1 VTDRSHD
8 LLSRI
13 PPKYSTMETN
23 LDEPERL
30 SALDGG
36 GMLRV
41 LSRFA
46 VSCKDAIEAAEDVA
60 LDGIRIDGIDSVVV
74 AGVGGSAIGG
84 HILGDW
90 LLGDCPIP
98 IYVSRGYH
106 LPAFVDDDTLVFAIS
121 YSGNTEETLSA
132 FKEAVGRSCQVIAI
146 TSSGSL
152 LKLAAEKRVTTM
164 RIPSGVQ
171 PRASLPNQFFSLA
184 IAMRRL
190 GFVSQ
195 EWTEVDEAIRVL
207 EMLKGELISEVPTA
221 SNPAKQIALG
231 LAGLVPFVFGPR
243 LYDGVAYRIRTQLNE
258 NGKVPS
264 GSGSFP
270 EAFHN
275 AVMGCEAPNEVLR
288 CIGAL
293 IIRDS
298 VESDGGINK
307 IDAFERMMRAR
318 EVKVLEIHPRGRGK
332 LSRMLSALYVGDY
345 AATYLGLLNGI
356 DPSSS
361 GSIEALKRS

>member
-1 VTDRSHD
+1 
-8 LLSRI
+8 
-13 PPKYSTMETN
+13 
-23 LDEPERL
+23 
-30 SALDGG
+30 
-36 GMLRV
+36 MLGV

-46 VSCKDAIEAAEDVA
+46 ASCKDAIEAAEDVA
-60 LDGIRIDGIDSVVV
+60 LDGIRIGGIDSVVV

-90 LLGDCPIP
+90 LLSRCPIP
-98 IYVSRGYH
+98 VCVSRGHH
-106 LPAFVDDDTLVFAIS
+106 LPAFVDDDTLVFAVS

-132 FKEAVGRSCQVIAI
+132 FSEAVGRNCQVIAI
-146 TSSGSL
+146 TSGGSL
-152 LKLAAEKRVTTM
+152 LKLAAEKRVTIM

-171 PRASLPNQFFSLA
+171 PRASLPNQFFSLTT
-184 IAMRRL
+184 AMRRL

-195 EWTEVDEAIRVL
+195 GEWTEVDEAVRVL
-207 EMLKGELISEVPTA
+207 EKLKGELMSEVPTA

-231 LAGLVPFVFGPR
+231 LSGLVPFVFGPR

-275 AVMGCEAPNEVLR
+275 AVMGCEAPDEVLR
-288 CIGAL
+288 CIGTL
-293 IIRDS
+293 VIRDP

-318 EVKVLEIHPRGRGK
+318 EGKVLEIHPRGRGR

-356 DPSSS
+356 DPSTS